1 MFPACGGRCDWRLQN
16 SEAIMERE
24 RNPRDNAFYLSVI
37 QTKIG
42 QGLRAQYDPD
52 LAQPLP
58 HRLFTLLMQIGEPK
72 TIGRSGQRKK
82 NKPVRR
88 AGDEL
93 GVRKR
98 QAE

>member
-1 MFPACGGRCDWRLQN
+1 MK
-16 SEAIMERE
+16 RE
-24 RNPRDNAFYLSVI
+24 RNPRDKAFYLSVI

-42 QGLRAQYDPD
+42 QGLRAQYDQD

-58 HRLFTLLMQIGEPK
+58 HRLFTLLMRLGEQK
-72 TIGRSGQRKK
+72 NTERSGQRKK
-82 NKPVRR
+82 NKPLRR
-88 AGDEL
+88 ADDEL

>member
-1 MFPACGGRCDWRLQN
+1 MP
-16 SEAIMERE
+16 IMKRE
-24 RNPRDNAFYLSVI
+24 RNPLEKTFYLSAI

-42 QGLRAQYDPD
+42 QGLRAQYDED

-58 HRLFTLLMQIGEPK
+58 HRLFTLLMRLGERK
-72 TIGRSGQRKK
+72 NTERSGRREK

-88 AGDEL
+88 ANDEP
-93 GVRKR
+93 GARKR